1 MNVQPKEKQNRY
13 YTNNKYDL
21 AIRVDNENMCIYCY
35 DLVASE
41 LDKNINLQSEGILQT
56 IDTKIAK
63 EIQEYLKIDLEDYNV
78 VILNSSI
85 HYKE

>member
-1 MNVQPKEKQNRY
+1 MNVQAKENQNRY

-21 AIRVDNENMCIYCY
+21 AIRVDNENMCIYYY
-35 DLVASE
+35 DLVVNE
-41 LDKNINLQSEGILQT
+41 LDKNIDLQSEGILKT
-56 IDTKIAK
+56 IDTKIAT

-78 VILNSSI
+78 AILNSFI

>member
-1 MNVQPKEKQNRY
+1 MNVQAKENQNRY

-41 LDKNINLQSEGILQT
+41 LDKNIDLQSEGILQT
-56 IDTKIAK
+56 IDTKIAT

-78 VILNSSI
+78 AILNSSI

>member
-1 MNVQPKEKQNRY
+1 MNVQAKENQNRY

-21 AIRVDNENMCIYCY
+21 AIRVDNETMCIYCY
-35 DLVASE
+35 DLVVSE
-41 LDKNINLQSEGILQT
+41 LDKNIDLQSEGILQT
-56 IDTKIAK
+56 IDTKIAT

-78 VILNSSI
+78 AILNSSI